1 MDQRK
6 IGGYIA
12 EKRRAL
18 DMTQMQLAE
27 KLGMS
32 NKSVS
37 KWERG
42 VCLPD
47 VSVYE
52 ELCSV
57 LNISLNEFLAG
68 EDLKPEEVIVQS
80 EKNILKVSHDGKA
93 KGRRLKTIIL
103 ILAILLVGMIFWF
116 LNSQG
121 FFRNNYLEPYDKS
134 SDEYNTATILLEPGQ
149 ASPFH
154 YSVDNSFKRV
164 ILTTYEFK
172 DGKQISEAQT
182 LDTEL
187 ISFDENG
194 KEIHEGKGTIAA
206 IMDYRNHKVK
216 LIVTNA
222 SSKCSAEQEM
232 GSDIPDFDEY
242 GMAKSESELEENIR
256 PGREYAICGYYFG
269 KGEISGIDPVD
280 ALINHEDNP
289 SKADYSVVIT
299 VRFDQEGE
307 GMAKVPDLSGMS
319 RDEAVSALKNA
330 NLTLGNV
337 QYYDTTNEKEAV
349 VYYQSIAAG
358 EELPAGTSIDVSL
371 RKK

>member
-187 ISFDENG
+187 I
-194 KEIHEGKGTIAA
+194 
-206 IMDYRNHKVK
+206 VK

-242 GMAKSESELEENIR
+242 GMAKSETELEENIR

-289 SKADYSVVIT
+289 SKADYSVIIT

-319 RDEAVSALKNA
+319 RDDATSALRKA

-337 QYYDTTNEKEAV
+337 SYYDTTNEEEAV
-349 VYYQSIAAG
+349 VYYQSVAAG
-358 EELPAGTSIDVSL
+358 GELPAGTSIDVSL

>member
-6 IGGYIA
+6 IGSYIA

-52 ELCSV
+52 ELCSA
-57 LNISLNEFLAG
+57 LNITLNEFLAG
-68 EDLKPEEVIVQS
+68 EDLAPEKIIEQS
-80 EKNILKVSHDGKA
+80 EKNIMGVSHEGKV
-93 KGRRLKTIIL
+93 KGNRLKTIIVIL
-103 ILAILLVGMIFWF
+103 IALLIGMLFWF
-116 LNSQG
+116 LNSMG

-134 SDEYNTATILLEPGQ
+134 TDEYNTATILLEPGQ

-187 ISFDENG
+187 I
-194 KEIHEGKGTIAA
+194 
-206 IMDYRNHKVK
+206 
-216 LIVTNA
+216 
-222 SSKCSAEQEM
+222 
-232 GSDIPDFDEY
+232 
-242 GMAKSESELEENIR
+242 
-256 PGREYAICGYYFG
+256 
-269 KGEISGIDPVD
+269 
-280 ALINHEDNP
+280 
-289 SKADYSVVIT
+289 
-299 VRFDQEGE
+299 
-307 GMAKVPDLSGMS
+307 
-319 RDEAVSALKNA
+319 
-330 NLTLGNV
+330 
-337 QYYDTTNEKEAV
+337 
-349 VYYQSIAAG
+349 
-358 EELPAGTSIDVSL
+358 
-371 RKK
+371 

>member
-1 MDQRK
+1 MDQIK
-6 IGGYIA
+6 IGNYIA
-12 EKRRAL
+12 NKRKAL

-52 ELCSV
+52 DLCSV

-68 EDLKPEEVIVQS
+68 EDLEPEEIIEQS
-80 EKNILKVSHDGKA
+80 EKNILGVSHDGKA
-93 KGRRLKTIIL
+93 RGRRLKAIIA
-103 ILAILLVGMIFWF
+103 ILAVLLIGTIFWF

-154 YSVDNSFKRV
+154 YSVDNSFKSV
-164 ILTTYEFK
+164 TLTTYKFK
-172 DGKQISEAQT
+172 DGEQISEVQT

-187 ISFDENG
+187 TSFDENG
-194 KEIHEGKGTIAA
+194 KEIHEGKGTIAV
-206 IMDYRNHKVK
+206 IMDYRNHKMK
-216 LIVTNA
+216 LLVTNA
-222 SSKCSAEQEM
+222 SSKVSAEQET
-232 GSDIPDFDEY
+232 GTDIRDFDEY
-242 GMAKSESELEENIR
+242 GMATSESGHEENII

-269 KGEISGIDPVD
+269 KNEISSADPVE
-280 ALINHEDNP
+280 ALINHDDNP
-289 SKADYSVVIT
+289 SGADYSVIVT
-299 VRFDQEGE
+299 VRFDQAGE
-307 GMAKVPDLSGMS
+307 EVVEVPDLSGLS
-319 RDEAVSALKNA
+319 RDEATAALKDA
-330 NLTLGNV
+330 GLMLGNIS
-337 QYYDTTNEKEAV
+337 YYDTSDESDAE
-349 VYYQSIAAG
+349 VYYQSVPAGDEIAAG
-358 EELPAGTSIDVSL
+358 TIIDISL

>member
-1 MDQRK
+1 MDQIK
-6 IGGYIA
+6 IGNYIA
-12 EKRRAL
+12 NKRKAL

-68 EDLKPEEVIVQS
+68 EDLGPEEIIVQS
-80 EKNILKVSHDGKA
+80 EKNILGVSHDGKVR
-93 KGRRLKTIIL
+93 GRRLKTIIVILVFLL
-103 ILAILLVGMIFWF
+103 IGTIFWI

-134 SDEYNTATILLEPGQ
+134 SDEYNMATILLEPGQ

-154 YSVDNSFKRV
+154 YSVDSSFKSV
-164 ILTTYEFK
+164 TLSVYEFK
-172 DGKQISEAQT
+172 DGKQVSESQT

-187 ISFDENG
+187 ISLDENG
-194 KEIHEGKGTIAA
+194 KEIHEGKGTIAV

-222 SSKCSAEQEM
+222 SSKISAEQET
-232 GSDIPDFDEY
+232 GADIRDFDEY
-242 GMAKSESELEENIR
+242 GMAKSESDLKENVR

-269 KGEISGIDPVD
+269 KDEVSGVDPTE
-280 ALINHEDNP
+280 ALVNHADNP
-289 SKADYSVVIT
+289 SGAEYSVIVT
-299 VRFDQEGE
+299 VRFDQAGE
-307 GMAKVPDLSGMS
+307 EMTEVPDLSGMS
-319 RDEAVSALKNA
+319 RDEASAALK
-330 NLTLGNV
+330 
-337 QYYDTTNEKEAV
+337 D
-349 VYYQSIAAG
+349 AG
-358 EELPAGTSIDVSL
+358 LDISL

>member
-6 IGGYIA
+6 IGSYIA
-12 EKRRAL
+12 EKRREL

-52 ELCSV
+52 ELCSA
-57 LNISLNEFLAG
+57 LNITLNEFLAG
-68 EDLKPEEVIVQS
+68 EDLAPEKIIEQS
-80 EKNILKVSHDGKA
+80 EKNIMGVSHEGKV
-93 KGRRLKTIIL
+93 KGNRLKTIIVIL
-103 ILAILLVGMIFWF
+103 IALLIGMLFWF
-116 LNSQG
+116 LNSMG

-134 SDEYNTATILLEPGQ
+134 TDEYNTATILLEPGQ

-242 GMAKSESELEENIR
+242 GMAKSESELEVNIR

-289 SKADYSVVIT
+289 SKADYSVIIT

-319 RDEAVSALKNA
+319 RDDATSALRKA

-337 QYYDTTNEKEAV
+337 SYYDTTNEEEAV
-349 VYYQSIAAG
+349 VYYQSVAAG
-358 EELPAGTSIDVSL
+358 GELPAGTSIDVSL

>member
-187 ISFDENG
+187 I
-194 KEIHEGKGTIAA
+194 
-206 IMDYRNHKVK
+206 
-216 LIVTNA
+216 
-222 SSKCSAEQEM
+222 
-232 GSDIPDFDEY
+232 
-242 GMAKSESELEENIR
+242 
-256 PGREYAICGYYFG
+256 
-269 KGEISGIDPVD
+269 
-280 ALINHEDNP
+280 
-289 SKADYSVVIT
+289 
-299 VRFDQEGE
+299 
-307 GMAKVPDLSGMS
+307 
-319 RDEAVSALKNA
+319 
-330 NLTLGNV
+330 
-337 QYYDTTNEKEAV
+337 
-349 VYYQSIAAG
+349 
-358 EELPAGTSIDVSL
+358 
-371 RKK
+371 

>member
-80 EKNILKVSHDGKA
+80 EKNILGVSHDGLA
-93 KGRRLKTIIL
+93 KGHRLKAIIV
-103 ILAILLVGMIFWF
+103 ILAVLLIAMIFWF

-121 FFRNNYLEPYDKS
+121 LFHNNYLEPYDKS

-164 ILTTYEFK
+164 TLTTYEFK

-182 LDTEL
+182 MDTEL
-187 ISFDENG
+187 VSFDENG
-194 KEIHEGKGTIAA
+194 KEIHEGKGTIAV

-222 SSKCSAEQEM
+222 SSKCSADQEM

-242 GMAKSESELEENIR
+242 GMAKAESGFEENIR

-269 KGEISGIDPVD
+269 KDEISSADPVD
-280 ALINHEDNP
+280 ALINHAENP
-289 SKADYSVVIT
+289 SGAEYSVIVT
-299 VRFDQEGE
+299 VRFDKREE
-307 GMAKVPDLSGMS
+307 EMVTVPDLSGMS
-319 RDEAVSALKNA
+319 RDEASVALKDA
-330 NLTLGNV
+330 GLMLGNIG
-337 QYYDTTNEKEAV
+337 YYDTTDENEAK
-349 VYYQSIAAG
+349 VYYQSVPAG
-358 EELPAGTSIDVSL
+358 EEITAGTSVDISL

>member
-1 MDQRK
+1 
-6 IGGYIA
+6 
-12 EKRRAL
+12 
-18 DMTQMQLAE
+18 
-27 KLGMS
+27 
-32 NKSVS
+32 
-37 KWERG
+37 
-42 VCLPD
+42 
-47 VSVYE
+47 
-52 ELCSV
+52 
-57 LNISLNEFLAG
+57 
-68 EDLKPEEVIVQS
+68 
-80 EKNILKVSHDGKA
+80 
-93 KGRRLKTIIL
+93 
-103 ILAILLVGMIFWF
+103 MIFWF

-194 KEIHEGKGTIAA
+194 KEIHEGKGTIAV

-242 GMAKSESELEENIR
+242 GMAKSETELEENIR

-269 KGEISGIDPVD
+269 KGEISGIDPID

-307 GMAKVPDLSGMS
+307 DMVKAPDLSGMS

-337 QYYDTTNEKEAV
+337 LYYDTTNEKEAV

>member
-1 MDQRK
+1 MDQMK
-6 IGGYIA
+6 IGKYITD
-12 EKRRAL
+12 KRKAL
-18 DMTQMQLAE
+18 NMTQVQLAE

-47 VSVYE
+47 VSVYK

-68 EDLKPEEVIVQS
+68 EDLEPDKIIVQS
-80 EKNILKVSHDGKA
+80 EKNILEVSHDGKTR
-93 KGRRLKTIIL
+93 GRRLKTVIA
-103 ILAILLVGMIFWF
+103 ILAALMIGMIFWF

-121 FFRNNYLEPYDKS
+121 FFRNNYIEPYDKA

-154 YSVDNSFKRV
+154 YSVDSSCEKV
-164 ILTTYEFK
+164 TLSIYEFR
-172 DGKQISEAQT
+172 DGIQISESQS

-187 ISFDENG
+187 TSFNESG
-194 KEIHEGKGTIAA
+194 REMHEGKGTIAA
-206 IMDYRNHKVK
+206 VMDYRNHKMK
-216 LIVTNA
+216 LVITNA
-222 SSKCSAEQEM
+222 SSKCSAEKEI
-232 GSDIPDFDEY
+232 GEDIRDFDEY
-242 GMAKSESELEENIR
+242 AMARSESGIEENIR

-269 KGEISGIDPVD
+269 DDEISSPGPSD
-280 ALINHEDNP
+280 ALINHDANP
-289 SKADYSVVIT
+289 SGAEYSIIVT
-299 VRFDQEGE
+299 VRFDQSAEALV
-307 GMAKVPDLSGMS
+307 MVPDLSGMS
-319 RDEAVSALKNA
+319 LKEATIALKDA
-330 NLTLGNV
+330 DLGLGNV
-337 QYYDTTNEKEAV
+337 EYYDSTDDNEIE

-358 EELPAGTSIDVSL
+358 EEVYAGTSIDISL